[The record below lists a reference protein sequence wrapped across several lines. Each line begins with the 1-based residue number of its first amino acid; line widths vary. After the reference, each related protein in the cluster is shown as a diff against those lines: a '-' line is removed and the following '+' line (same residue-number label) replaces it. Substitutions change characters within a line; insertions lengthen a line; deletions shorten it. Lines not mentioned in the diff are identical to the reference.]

1 MVLNKQ
7 RLRELAAL
15 RPQGHKVLSL
25 YLNLDPSE
33 FPTPRQRSSELQSLL
48 DSVERELRNDSL
60 PHQQREEL
68 KHDIGRIRSY
78 FEREF
83 DASGTR
89 GVAVFAAS
97 GIDLFDVHRLSR
109 PVRSEVTVDDSPFI
123 EPLTALPGDDGY
135 CVLLVNRQVA
145 RILCGD
151 ATAMREVVSM
161 VDDVHRWHDQG
172 GWSQARFQRGI
183 QKETKDH
190 LKHAADELFKLYER
204 GVVRRL
210 IIGTPEE
217 MRGEVQNTLH
227 NYLRERIAGWLDI
240 DVKARPADVAREASA
255 IIEKDER
262 TREREWID
270 RLKSELGRN
279 SRGVAGLPGTLEA
292 LNERR
297 VEGLLVKSGFRA
309 EGYASPGS
317 DFLSTEPGSSP
328 VGEELQRRDDVIE
341 PAFESALEQS
351 AEVIVVRHHPDLDAL
366 GSIGAVLRY

>member
-48 DSVERELRNDSL
+48 DAVERELRADSL

-68 KHDIGRIRSY
+68 KHDIERVRAY

-135 CVLLVNRQVA
+135 CVLLVNRQLA

-151 ATAMREVVSM
+151 GTAMREVVSM

-190 LKHAADELFKLYER
+190 LKHAAEELFKLYER

-210 IIGTPEE
+210 IIGTPDE
-217 MRGEVQNTLH
+217 MRGEVQSTLH
-227 NYLRERIAGWLDI
+227 NYLKERIAGWLDI
-240 DVKARPADVAREASA
+240 DIKARPADVVREASA
-255 IIEKDER
+255 IIEEDER

-279 SRGVAGLPGTLEA
+279 SRGVAGLAGTLEA

-297 VEGLLVKSGFRA
+297 VEGLLVKDGFRV

-328 VGEELQRRDDVIE
+328 VGDELQKRDDVIE

-351 AEVIVVRHHPDLDAL
+351 AEVIVVRHHPDLDSL